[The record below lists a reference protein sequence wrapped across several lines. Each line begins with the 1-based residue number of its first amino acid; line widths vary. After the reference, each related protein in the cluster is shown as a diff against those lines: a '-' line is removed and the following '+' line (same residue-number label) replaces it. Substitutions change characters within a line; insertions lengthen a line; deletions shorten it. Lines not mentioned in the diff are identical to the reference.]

1 MAKQRSKKGGS
12 MLGKLASLG
21 LVSAAVR
28 YMSKPENQERMMSF
42 MNNARE
48 QVSNQ
53 VSQLRRPKHAE
64 ST

>member
-1 MAKQRSKKGGS
+1 MAKQRSKKSGS

-53 VSQLRRPKHAE
+53 VSQLRRSKHAE

>member
-1 MAKQRSKKGGS
+1 MAKQRSKKSGS